1 MNREKIK
8 NLLDHHVPEPL
19 GLDHRFSVLCPLI
32 DVDGETHVL
41 FEKRSLH
48 LSSHTGEVSLPGG
61 RIEEGETPRE
71 AAFRETIEEL
81 RIDPAH
87 LTILG
92 EGNYLVARNNRA
104 VHVFIGTLEGIAVE
118 DISPEPGE
126 VAYVF
131 TVPLSVFLNTEPEEH
146 IIEFKKDRDDGFPY
160 DLIPQTTVAPFRNIK
175 DRIFFYKEA
184 KEKEQIVW
192 GMTAKIM
199 RDVGKL
205 LRKTITN

>member
-1 MNREKIK
+1 MNSDKIK
-8 NLLDHHVPEPL
+8 KILDDHVPEPL
-19 GLDHRFSVLCPLI
+19 GLDHRFAVLCALM

-41 FEKRSLH
+41 FEKRSL
-48 LSSHTGEVSLPGG
+48 LLTNHTGEVSLPGG

-81 RIDPAH
+81 RIDPKH
-87 LTILG
+87 LNILG

-104 VHVFIGTLEGIAVE
+104 VHVFIGTIEGIALE

-131 TVPLSVFLNTEPEEH
+131 TVPLSVFLDTEPEEH
-146 IIEFKKDRDDGFPY
+146 VIEFKKDKDEGFPY

-175 DRIFFYKEA
+175 DRIFFYTEA

-199 RDVGKL
+199 RGVAEL
-205 LRKTITN
+205 LRGSD

>member
-8 NLLDHHVPEPL
+8 KILDDHVPEPL
-19 GLDHRFSVLCPLI
+19 GVDHRFAVLCALM

-41 FEKRSLH
+41 FEKRSL
-48 LSSHTGEVSLPGG
+48 LLKNHTGEVSLPGG

-81 RIDPAH
+81 RIDPKH
-87 LTILG
+87 FKILG
-92 EGNYLVARNNRA
+92 EGNYLMARNNRA
-104 VHVFIGTLEGIAVE
+104 VHVFIGTIEGIDVK

-131 TVPLSVFLNTEPEEH
+131 TVPLSVFLDTEPEEH
-146 IIEFKKDRDDGFPY
+146 VIEFKKDVDEGFPY

-175 DRIFFYKEA
+175 DRIFFYTEA

-199 RDVGKL
+199 RGVAEL
-205 LRKTITN
+205 LRAAD

>member
-8 NLLDHHVPEPL
+8 KILDDHVPEPL
-19 GLDHRFSVLCPLI
+19 GVDHRFAVLCALM

-41 FEKRSLH
+41 FEKRSL
-48 LSSHTGEVSLPGG
+48 LLTNHTGEVSLPGG
-61 RIEEGETPRE
+61 RIEEGETPEE

-81 RIDPAH
+81 RIDPKY
-87 LTILG
+87 LKILG
-92 EGNYLVARNNRA
+92 EGNYLVVRNNRA
-104 VHVFIGTLEGIAVE
+104 VHVFIGTIEGIDIE

-131 TVPLSVFLNTEPEEH
+131 TVPLSVFLHTEPEEH
-146 IIEFKKDRDDGFPY
+146 VIEFKKDVDEGFPY

-175 DRIFFYKEA
+175 DRIFFYTEA

-199 RDVGKL
+199 RGVAEL
-205 LRKTITN
+205 LRTVN